1 MEIEVD
7 LHKEK
12 EAIAYLKQNHWLN
25 SLMSFDQQSYLPND
39 LLVKEDRATMAHSL
53 EGRVPFLDHELV
65 EFANSI
71 SPLYKLNGNEGKYLL
86 KKAMSSQLP
95 QELLYRK
102 KQGFG
107 VPLDHYFRT
116 ELQSFAEEILFDFSG
131 HDYYQK
137 PELRQLWEAH
147 QSGQSNYASLF
158 WMLISFNLWHDR
170 WIRK

>member
-1 MEIEVD
+1 
-7 LHKEK
+7 
-12 EAIAYLKQNHWLN
+12 
-25 SLMSFDQQSYLPND
+25 MSFDQQSYLPND